1 MAKTIKSKVKE
12 KIQKVMKHTE
22 KVVEEVIVD
31 NSENAIVED
40 LIEPIVTEAIPT
52 LKGDQTIIGLCAP
65 LKVDREYFVS
75 SSIAQIM
82 LNKGFAKLK
91 HK

>member
-1 MAKTIKSKVKE
+1 MAKTIKKVKE
-12 KIQKVMKHTE
+12 KIQKVIKP

-40 LIEPIVTEAIPT
+40 LVEPIVTEAIPT

-82 LNKGFAKLK
+82 LDKGFAKLK
-91 HK
+91 NK

>member
-12 KIQKVMKHTE
+12 KIQKVIKP
-22 KVVEEVIVD
+22 KVVEEAIVD

-40 LIEPIVTEAIPT
+40 LVEPIVTEAIPT